1 MIEYSRLSALIVE
14 NSLMMRNII
23 AEMLRQFGIRDV
35 VKVTNA
41 EEALKVTANQRFDFI
56 ILDFFLGSMDGGD
69 FTRHLRVDESNRN
82 RRIPILLVTAQPD
95 HEKVLKSR
103 DCGINE
109 ILAKPLSAKGLLI
122 RLNAMLAQARPFIV
136 SRDYIGPC
144 RRRRTL
150 PPPNGI
156 DRRRDTL
163 ILAQTPRPKP
173 AESQNHKKV
182 FEI

>member
-1 MIEYSRLSALIVE
+1 MNEYTRLSALLVE
-14 NSLMMRNII
+14 NSPMMRSII
-23 AEMLRQFGIRDV
+23 SEMLRQFGVRSV
-35 VKVTNA
+35 VKVVNA
-41 EEALKVTANQRFDFI
+41 EEAIKVTANQRFDFI

-69 FTRHLRVDESNRN
+69 FTRQLRMDESNRN

-109 ILAKPLSAKGLLI
+109 ILAKPLSAKGLFT

-136 SRDYIGPC
+136 SRDYTGPC

-150 PPPNGI
+150 PPPHGK
-156 DRRRDTL
+156 DRRRGTL
-163 ILAQTPRPKP
+163 VLKQTSPAKP
-173 AESQNHKKV
+173 AEPQISREVVK
-182 FEI
+182 I